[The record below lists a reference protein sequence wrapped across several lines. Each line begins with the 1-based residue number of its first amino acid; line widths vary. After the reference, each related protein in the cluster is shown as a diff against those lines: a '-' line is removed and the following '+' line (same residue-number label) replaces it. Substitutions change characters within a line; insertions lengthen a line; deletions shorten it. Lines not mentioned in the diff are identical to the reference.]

1 MNKKISEFLKK
12 LTISILLLIF
22 SFVLLTPTANALNY
36 DPKLRKSIIVPIG
49 DGDPWDEMDVIEPP
63 PGDNTEYELFTYKE
77 DVNIFII
84 TLNSIFRWNFNFFY
98 NDISKEKV
106 TSRKSDIDNRTTTDR
121 QYIR

>member
-12 LTISILLLIF
+12 LNISILLLIF

-36 DPKLRKSIIVPIG
+36 DPKLRKSVIKPNG
-49 DGDPWDEMDVIEPP
+49 DTNPWEEQDVIEPP

-84 TLNSIFRWNFNFFY
+84 TLNSFFRWNFNFFY
-98 NDISKEKV
+98 TDISKEKV